1 MRGRN
6 AVSMSGFLVHFS
18 GYSMRIVWHRYLSS
32 TLLDQLTRRL
42 AVAAIITKRAT
53 GGPPS
58 MPEQSYKNHAK
69 FVPMF
74 HGVLFALIVIAFLG
88 SLVNLYRHIGDD
100 HGRTQVALFAII
112 TFAMLLLSFFARI
125 FAMKVQDR
133 AIRAEE
139 NLRHFA
145 LTGKMLDHR
154 LNIKQIVGLRFASD
168 GEFVDLA
175 RKAADEGLSMD
186 DIKKSV
192 KHWRPDHDRA

>member
-1 MRGRN
+1 ME
-6 AVSMSGFLVHFS
+6 
-18 GYSMRIVWHRYLSS
+18 
-32 TLLDQLTRRL
+32 
-42 AVAAIITKRAT
+42 
-53 GGPPS
+53 
-58 MPEQSYKNHAK
+58 EQSYKKHAK

-74 HGVLFALIVIAFLG
+74 HGVLFGLIVIAFIG

-100 HGRTQVALFAII
+100 HGRTIVVLLVVI
-112 TFAMLLLSFFARI
+112 TFAMLLQFFFSRV

-139 NLRHFA
+139 NLRHFV
-145 LTGKMLDHR
+145 LTGKPLDHR
-154 LNIKQIVGLRFASD
+154 LSIKQIVGLRFASD
-168 GEFVDLA
+168 AEFADLA

>member
-1 MRGRN
+1 
-6 AVSMSGFLVHFS
+6 
-18 GYSMRIVWHRYLSS
+18 
-32 TLLDQLTRRL
+32 
-42 AVAAIITKRAT
+42 
-53 GGPPS
+53 

-145 LTGKMLDHR
+145 LTGKLLDHR

>member
-1 MRGRN
+1 ME
-6 AVSMSGFLVHFS
+6 
-18 GYSMRIVWHRYLSS
+18 
-32 TLLDQLTRRL
+32 
-42 AVAAIITKRAT
+42 
-53 GGPPS
+53 
-58 MPEQSYKNHAK
+58 EQSYKKHAM

-74 HGVLFALIVIAFLG
+74 HGVLFALIVIAFVG

-145 LTGKMLDHR
+145 LTGKLLDHR

>member
-1 MRGRN
+1 ME
-6 AVSMSGFLVHFS
+6 
-18 GYSMRIVWHRYLSS
+18 
-32 TLLDQLTRRL
+32 
-42 AVAAIITKRAT
+42 
-53 GGPPS
+53 
-58 MPEQSYKNHAK
+58 EQSYKKHAK

-74 HGVLFALIVIAFLG
+74 HFVLFGLIAIAFLG
-88 SLVNLYRHIGDD
+88 SLTHLVRHFNDTRN
-100 HGRTQVALFAII
+100 RTTIALLVIISFSMILLFAF
-112 TFAMLLLSFFARI
+112 TRT

-145 LTGKMLDHR
+145 LTGKLLDHR

-168 GEFVDLA
+168 GEFVELA

>member
-1 MRGRN
+1 ME
-6 AVSMSGFLVHFS
+6 
-18 GYSMRIVWHRYLSS
+18 
-32 TLLDQLTRRL
+32 
-42 AVAAIITKRAT
+42 
-53 GGPPS
+53 
-58 MPEQSYKNHAK
+58 EQSYKNHAK

-74 HGVLFALIVIAFLG
+74 HAVLFGLIVIAFVG

-100 HGRTQVALFAII
+100 HGRTIVVLFVII
-112 TFAMLLLSFFARI
+112 TFAMLLLFFFTRI

-133 AIRAEE
+133 AIRSEE
-139 NLRHFA
+139 NFRHFV
-145 LTGKMLDHR
+145 LTGKPLDHR

-168 GEFVDLA
+168 GEFADLA

>member
-1 MRGRN
+1 ME
-6 AVSMSGFLVHFS
+6 
-18 GYSMRIVWHRYLSS
+18 
-32 TLLDQLTRRL
+32 
-42 AVAAIITKRAT
+42 
-53 GGPPS
+53 
-58 MPEQSYKNHAK
+58 EQSYKNHAK

-74 HGVLFALIVIAFLG
+74 HGVLFGLIVIAFLG

-100 HGRTQVALFAII
+100 HGRTTVALLVII
-112 TFAMLLLSFFARI
+112 SIAMLLLFFFARI

-154 LNIKQIVGLRFASD
+154 LNIQQIIGLRFASD
-168 GEFVDLA
+168 GEFVELA
-175 RKAADEGLSMD
+175 RKAADEGLSRD

-192 KHWRPDHDRA
+192 KTWRADHDRL

>member
-1 MRGRN
+1 
-6 AVSMSGFLVHFS
+6 
-18 GYSMRIVWHRYLSS
+18 
-32 TLLDQLTRRL
+32 
-42 AVAAIITKRAT
+42 
-53 GGPPS
+53 

-100 HGRTQVALFAII
+100 HGRTQVALFAVI

-145 LTGKMLDHR
+145 LTGKLLDHR